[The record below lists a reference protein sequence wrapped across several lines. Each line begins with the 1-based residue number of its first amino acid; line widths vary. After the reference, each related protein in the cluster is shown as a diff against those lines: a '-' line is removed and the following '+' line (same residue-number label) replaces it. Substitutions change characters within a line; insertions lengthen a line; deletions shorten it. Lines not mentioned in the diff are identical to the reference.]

1 MTNCKEARVY
11 SKIMVPVDLAHTDK
25 IAKALDTAADL
36 ARHYGIPVCYV
47 GVTASM
53 PDAVAHTPEEY
64 GEKLAAF
71 ARTRAGVGGFEVTTR
86 VFLSHD
92 PTRDLYKILT
102 HAADEIGAD
111 LVVMASHIP
120 GLPEH
125 LFTSNAGY
133 VASHSDVSVFV
144 VR

>member
-1 MTNCKEARVY
+1 MY

-25 IAKALDTAADL
+25 IEKALDTAADL
-36 ARHYGIPVCYV
+36 ARHYGIPICYV
-47 GVTASM
+47 GVTAST

-64 GEKLAAF
+64 AKKLAAF
-71 ARTRAGVGGFEVTTR
+71 ARTKAEAGGFEATTQ

-92 PTRDLYKILT
+92 PTRELYKILT
-102 HAADEIGAD
+102 DAADEIGAD
-111 LVVMASHIP
+111 LVIMASHIP

-125 LFTSNAGY
+125 IFTSNAGY

-144 VR
+144 IR